1 MTGDYHLRRYSPIAY
16 NILRDG
22 EVVALSNM
30 LMNKRWNLRD
40 GNDRALTD
48 RTFATPKEAFQFF
61 LSEMAPVSMPYTTRH
76 LPQVLAENK
85 RPASLS
91 RAQRRCHI
99 RNALPSVPLSA
110 SISSDGFFPVTLGI
124 CPSP

>member
-1 MTGDYHLRRYSPIAY
+1 MEKAMTGDYYLRRYSPIAY

-61 LSEMAPVSMPYTTRH
+61 LSEMAPGLDAVH
-76 LPQVLAENK
+76 DEA
-85 RPASLS
+85 
-91 RAQRRCHI
+91 
-99 RNALPSVPLSA
+99 
-110 SISSDGFFPVTLGI
+110 
-124 CPSP
+124 PSPDPR